1 MLNEIDLSRIDLN
14 LLVLF
19 EVVMEERHVGRAA
32 ARLNLSPSAVS
43 HGLRRLRGLFHDPL
57 FLRNPK
63 GVVPTV
69 RAHALAQ
76 PIADILSRTRSVI
89 TSAGRF
95 DAKTSTRRFTISVP
109 DALAAVV
116 LVPLLTETKKVAPG
130 VNLSIRNLLA
140 PFETA
145 IADLDTRTSDV
156 AIVPVLDAV
165 PARFAVRTLFEE
177 EFVIAMRAG
186 HPLGKGLTLQRY
198 CAAQHLLVSH
208 SGDPQGFVDRDLAEH
223 GLTRRVALVVPNFML
238 ALAIVSDTDLIAA
251 IPKSLIKM
259 HAKRFRLQSMAA
271 PVQLSRF
278 QIRAMVPKVALQ
290 DAGLSWFIDTVE
302 KTSPGKPL
310 ERKAG
315 KQA

>member
-43 HGLRRLRGLFHDPL
+43 HGLGRLRGLFNDPL

-69 RAHALAQ
+69 RAQALAQ

-116 LVPLLTETKKVAPG
+116 LVPLLAETRRVAPG
-130 VNLSIRNLLA
+130 VNLSVRNLLA

-145 IADLDTRTSDV
+145 IADLDTRASDV
-156 AIVPVLDAV
+156 AIVPVLDTV
-165 PARFAVRTLFEE
+165 PARFSVRTLFEE
-177 EFVIAMRAG
+177 EFVIAMRTG
-186 HPLGKGLTLQRY
+186 HPLSKGLTLQRY

-208 SGDPQGFVDRDLAEH
+208 NGDPQGFVDRDLAEH

-259 HAKRFRLQSMAA
+259 HAKRFRLQSMTA

-290 DAGLSWFIDTVE
+290 DAGLSWFVDTVE
-302 KTSPGKPL
+302 KTSPGKRL
-310 ERKAG
+310 VGKAG

>member
-1 MLNEIDLSRIDLN
+1 MLNEINLSRIDLN

-43 HGLRRLRGLFHDPL
+43 HGLVRLRGLFQDPL

-63 GVVPTV
+63 GVVPTA
-69 RAHALAQ
+69 RAHALSL
-76 PIADILSRTRSVI
+76 PIADILSRTRNVI

-95 DAKTSTRRFTISVP
+95 DAKTSTRRFTLSVP

-116 LVPLLTETKKVAPG
+116 LVPLLAEIRRVAPG
-130 VNLSIRNLLA
+130 VNLGIRNLLA

-145 IADLDTRTSDV
+145 ITDLDARTCDV
-156 AIVPVLDAV
+156 AIVPVLETV

-177 EFVIAMRAG
+177 EFVVAMRSG
-186 HPLGKGLTLQRY
+186 HPLSKGLTLQRY

-208 SGDPQGFVDRDLAEH
+208 TGDSQGFVDQHLAEQ

-238 ALAIVSDTDLIAA
+238 ALAVIADTDFIAA
-251 IPKSLIKM
+251 LPRSLLKM
-259 HAKRFRLQSMAA
+259 HARRFRLHSMTA
-271 PVQLSRF
+271 PVQLPRF
-278 QIRAMVPKVALQ
+278 QIRAMLPKVALQ

-302 KTSPGKPL
+302 KTSSGKRPAS
-310 ERKAG
+310 ETV

>member
-43 HGLRRLRGLFHDPL
+43 HGLGRLRGVFHDPL

-69 RAHALAQ
+69 RAQALAQ

-116 LVPLLTETKKVAPG
+116 LVPLLAETRRVAPG

-145 IADLDTRTSDV
+145 IADLDARTSDV

-177 EFVIAMRAG
+177 EFVIAMRTG
-186 HPLGKGLTLQRY
+186 HPLSKGLTLQRY

-259 HAKRFRLQSMAA
+259 HAKRFRLQSMVA

-278 QIRAMVPKVALQ
+278 QIRAIVPKVALQ
-290 DAGLSWFIDTVE
+290 DAGLSWFVDTVE
-302 KTSPGKPL
+302 KTSPG
-310 ERKAG
+310 RRAAG
-315 KQA
+315 KASKQA